1 MTDHGVA
8 LINLCL
14 RVRFCFLCSMT
25 KWSIQMVQNEAGFNY
40 WLELSTGRSYPPNL
54 IFPIL
59 NWILYKLIYSKI
71 APSRTWLVDYNYFFL
86 SIQNLLFTIVWYIL
100 FIAIMELLTFNSW
113 NKLYFREYMLWS
125 ITLLLINYRDP
136 RMLDPL
142 HNTVVD
148 DQLNV

>member
-40 WLELSTGRSYPPNL
+40 WLEPSTGRSYPPNL
-54 IFPIL
+54 ILPIL
-59 NWILYKLIYSKI
+59 NWILYKLIYSKT
-71 APSRTWLVDYNYFFL
+71 APSRMWLVDYNYFFL
-86 SIQNLLFTIVWYIL
+86 SIKILLFTIVWYIL
-100 FIAIMELLTFNSW
+100 FIAIIELLTFNSW

-125 ITLLLINYRDP
+125 ITLLLINYKDP